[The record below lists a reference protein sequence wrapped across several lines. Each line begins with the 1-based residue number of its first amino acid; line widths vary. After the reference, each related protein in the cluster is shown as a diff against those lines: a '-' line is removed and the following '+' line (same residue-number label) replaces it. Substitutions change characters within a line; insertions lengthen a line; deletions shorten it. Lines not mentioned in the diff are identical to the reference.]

1 MFFTFLTFVALA
13 GNPALCETEKS
24 KVSIYVILT
33 RTARMLWTRES
44 IVTQNAVHT
53 VRRHCVGAVHAARST
68 QLLVSVVAV
77 FLRRTRHADE
87 CHRWHLSNNPANCS
101 RSLAATTRCSR
112 FQSRPAHAGWLT
124 GCSGRGCYCVPA
136 SATDRLRAHARRWS
150 AARCT
155 ASANAR
161 FVVVVTQ
168 RSAMNGAAVE
178 RLHVL

>member
-24 KVSIYVILT
+24 KVSMHVILT

-101 RSLAATTRCSR
+101 RSLLPQRAALAFNHARPMQADWLAAAAEAATVC
-112 FQSRPAHAGWLT
+112 QLLQPIDYAHTHGAD
-124 GCSGRGCYCVPA
+124 P
-136 SATDRLRAHARRWS
+136 LRDARHQQTPDS
-150 AARCT
+150 
-155 ASANAR
+155 
-161 FVVVVTQ
+161 
-168 RSAMNGAAVE
+168 
-178 RLHVL
+178 